1 MKKRDKN
8 SLKIVSA
15 VAFLFLAIST
25 TSAVAQD
32 AYLTEEFGVSNNVKV
47 EVRTSGGSIEVVG
60 ENTDEVRVEMY
71 VRKRGKYIDRNE
83 ADLRNWEI
91 TIEKSGNTVSAIAKR
106 EGRNNWRDRDNYS
119 ISFIVVT
126 PVNATTDLRT
136 SGGSLSLE
144 NLNGTQY
151 AKTSGG
157 SIKAND
163 IYGDV
168 ELKTSGGAITIDSV
182 EGSVDANTSG
192 GRIRAEDVSGGIS
205 ARTSGG
211 SITLEGISGNVDAK
225 TSGGSINVEVLNP
238 ENYIEL
244 RTSGGSISI
253 TIPKDQGYD
262 IDLDG
267 NRVRAD
273 LENFRGAYEKDEIEG
288 TLNGGGTK
296 LSAKTSGGSVN
307 LKYLR

>member
-1 MKKRDKN
+1 MNKRDYYKLITG
-8 SLKIVSA
+8 SAAALLVMLVSA
-15 VAFLFLAIST
+15 
-25 TSAVAQD
+25 TSIVAQD

-47 EVRTSGGSIEVVG
+47 EVKTSGGSIEVVG
-60 ENTDEVRVEMY
+60 ENSDEVRVEMY
-71 VRKRGKYIDRNE
+71 VRKRGKYIDPDE
-83 ADLRNWEI
+83 ADLKDWEI

-106 EGRNNWRDRDNYS
+106 EGRNRWRSDNYS
-119 ISFIVVT
+119 ISFKVYT
-126 PVNATTDLRT
+126 PANAVTDLRT
-136 SGGSLSLE
+136 SGGSISLE

-157 SIKAND
+157 SIKAES
-163 IYGDV
+163 IGGDV
-168 ELKTSGGAITIDSV
+168 ELKTSGGAITINEI

-192 GRIRAEDVSGGIS
+192 GRIRAEDISGGIT
-205 ARTSGG
+205 AKTSGG
-211 SITLEGISGNVDAK
+211 SITLAGISGNVEAK

-238 ENYIEL
+238 DNYIEL
-244 RTSGGSISI
+244 RTSGGSISV

-296 LSAKTSGGSVN
+296 LTAKTSGGSVN
-307 LKYLR
+307 LKYL